1 MDHGYGSV
9 WQELLH
15 ATDKL
20 LANDHRIAVIE
31 ERLRYIQ
38 EHLLSANYRGL
49 AGPSS
54 STPPT
59 TTAANKL
66 DDSVSPVMAEM
77 PDRND
82 TLLMLVA
89 GVDPSSPA
97 FDFGKIY
104 RGVIYQIDDTNRCV
118 DIMYFG
124 L

>member
-1 MDHGYGSV
+1 MDDGHGSV

-20 LANDHRIAVIE
+20 SANDHRIAAIE

-38 EHLLSANYRGL
+38 KHLLSANYRGL
-49 AGPSS
+49 VRPSS

-59 TTAANKL
+59 AIAANKL
-66 DDSVSPVMAEM
+66 DDSVSPVMAEL

-82 TLLMLVA
+82 TLLMPVA